1 MGSTHILTRSDSH
14 AWPIVCQSGHWW
26 KLASL
31 KSRYVF
37 LPGRAAA
44 SCMLEESLG
53 ITLPKASTQALW
65 YQPEQGIPKTLIQ

>member
-44 SCMLEESLG
+44 SFMLEESLG